1 MGMSSA
7 GESELIRVTLI
18 DYASGSTLLDSLVYP
33 DVPMA
38 HYNTRFTGIRAKDMR
53 VASRSGNCIRGRD
66 AARKAVWQ
74 FVGPDT
80 IVAGHAGQNDLQ
92 TLRIIHK
99 RIVDTFLLE
108 PAPEQPHGT
117 ENTMDVLAEVDG
129 LNDPETAPADD
140 EVHGTSIQ
148 DAATASDMQQPSE
161 EKPKPKPKHK
171 KGGPRSL
178 QFLAKVKLGREIQTS
193 VHDSVE
199 DAVATRDI
207 LHWAVVNGPN
217 AADLI

>member
-1 MGMSSA
+1 MSSA

-18 DYASGSTLLDSLVYP
+18 DYATGSTLLDSLVYP
-33 DVPMA
+33 DMPMA

-53 VASRSGNCIRGRD
+53 DASRSGKCIRGRD

-80 IVAGHAGQNDLQ
+80 IVVGHSGHNDLS

-108 PAPEQPHGT
+108 PVPEQVHGT

-129 LNDPETAPADD
+129 LNDHTTTPANDD
-140 EVHGTSIQ
+140 VLAEQ
-148 DAATASDMQQPSE
+148 LPSE
-161 EKPKPKPKHK
+161 DKPKPKPKHK

-178 QFLAKVKLGREIQTS
+178 QFLAKTKLGREIQTS

-207 LHWAVVNGPN
+207 LHWAVVNGSN

>member
-18 DYASGSTLLDSLVYP
+18 DYATGSTLLDSLVYP

-53 VASRSGNCIRGRD
+53 DASRSGKCIRGRD

-74 FVGPDT
+74 FVGPET
-80 IVAGHAGQNDLQ
+80 IVVGHAGQNDLQ

-129 LNDPETAPADD
+129 VNDHTTSPVDDDGAGASNQDPALPLD
-140 EVHGTSIQ
+140 V
-148 DAATASDMQQPSE
+148 QQGE
-161 EKPKPKPKHK
+161 DKPKPKPKHK